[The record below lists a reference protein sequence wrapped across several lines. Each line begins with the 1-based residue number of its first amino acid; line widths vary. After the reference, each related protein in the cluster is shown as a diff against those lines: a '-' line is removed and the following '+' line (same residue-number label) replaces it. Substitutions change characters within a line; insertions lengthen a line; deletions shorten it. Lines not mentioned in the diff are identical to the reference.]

1 MKRLQSSSFKI
12 GKLVLLTGGLDLR
25 EVDEKDIAILDLL
38 RENARATYQ
47 ELSTKLAQFGV
58 DISTVG
64 VLKRVQH
71 LKEKGVIKHFTIKT
85 DPEKL
90 GLTTPILILIRL
102 RPKPFKDFVNDIQCP
117 ELEDPRVL
125 SLFTLAHQYNLALFG
140 IWESKEEYGKWKT
153 RLLTRLDSVLETNEL
168 FVLDS
173 YKEEDD
179 SNIRIP
185 AHIEQE
191 IDQARHSKS

>member
-1 MKRLQSSSFKI
+1 
-12 GKLVLLTGGLDLR
+12 VLCLR
-25 EVDEKDIAILDLL
+25 EVDDKDVAILRLL
-38 RENARATYQ
+38 RENSRATYQ
-47 ELSTKLAQFGV
+47 QLCTDLAGLGV
-58 DISTVG
+58 EISTVG
-64 VLKRVQH
+64 VLKRVQR
-71 LKEKGVIKHFTIKT
+71 LKEQGVIKHFTIKT

-102 RPKPFKDFVNDIQCP
+102 HPKPIREFVKDLQCP
-117 ELEDPRVL
+117 ELQDSRVL
-125 SLFTLAHQYNLALFG
+125 SLHTVAHQYNLALFG

-179 SNIRIP
+179 TNIRIP

-191 IDQARHSKS
+191 IDQAR

>member
-1 MKRLQSSSFKI
+1 
-12 GKLVLLTGGLDLR
+12 LR
-25 EVDEKDIAILDLL
+25 EVDETDIAILQLL
-38 RENARATYQ
+38 RENSRSTYQ

-58 DISTVG
+58 EISTVG
-64 VLKRVQH
+64 ALKRVQR
-71 LKEKGVIKHFTIKT
+71 LKEQGVIKHFTIKT

-102 RPKPFKDFVNDIQCP
+102 HPKPIKEFVKDIQCP
-117 ELEDPRVL
+117 ELQDPRVL
-125 SLFTLAHQYNLALFG
+125 ALHTVAHQYNVALFG

-179 SNIRIP
+179 PNIRIP

-191 IDQARHSKS
+191 IDQARRSKS

>member
-1 MKRLQSSSFKI
+1 MDI
-12 GKLVLLTGGLDLR
+12 LR
-25 EVDEKDIAILDLL
+25 EIDETDVAILQLL
-38 RENARATYQ
+38 RENSRATYQ

-58 DISTVG
+58 EISTVG
-64 VLKRVQH
+64 ALKRVQR
-71 LKEKGVIKHFTIKT
+71 LKEQGVIKHFTIKT

-102 RPKPFKDFVNDIQCP
+102 HPKPIREFVKDLQCP
-117 ELEDPRVL
+117 ELQDPRVL
-125 SLFTLAHQYNLALFG
+125 SLHTVAHQYNVALFG

-168 FVLDS
+168 FILDS
-173 YKEEDD
+173 YKEADD
-179 SNIRIP
+179 TNIRIP

-191 IDQARHSKS
+191 LEQKGQRELRR

>member
-1 MKRLQSSSFKI
+1 M
-12 GKLVLLTGGLDLR
+12 R
-25 EVDEKDIAILDLL
+25 EVDETDIAILQLL
-38 RENARATYQ
+38 RENSRSTYQ

-58 DISTVG
+58 EISTVG
-64 VLKRVQH
+64 ALKRVQR
-71 LKEKGVIKHFTIKT
+71 LKEQGVIKHFTIKT

-102 RPKPFKDFVNDIQCP
+102 HPKPIKEFVKDIQCP
-117 ELEDPRVL
+117 ELQDPRVL
-125 SLFTLAHQYNLALFG
+125 ALHTVAHQYNVALFG

-179 SNIRIP
+179 PNIRIP

-191 IDQARHSKS
+191 IDQARRSKS